1 MCAQNFVDEI
11 LLPHLRDQDDSD
23 AGSSANESFFPS
35 ARIRCEYAV
44 IPNEERYLPN
54 ADRSHFVPSVI
65 RAPLGRSFAPLR
77 MTPTS
82 GQPMPPGFAKATAR
96 PANHLYLTEQPYGFV
111 LDVLTVL
118 PAIDSSRAT
127 FT

>member
-44 IPNEERYLPN
+44 IPKEERYLPN

-82 GQPMPPGFAKATAR
+82 WSANATR
-96 PANHLYLTEQPYGFV
+96 LRQGYGAAGKSFV
-111 LDVLTVL
+111 
-118 PAIDSSRAT
+118 
-127 FT
+127 FN